1 MPSNAMVKMSWMIS
15 ALSSYA
21 FMACTTVTLYVKQLT
36 PIHWK
41 LGDLFSMGKS
51 GEV

>member
-1 MPSNAMVKMSWMIS
+1 MPSNAMVKMSRMIS

-21 FMACTTVTLYVKQLT
+21 FMACTSVTLYLKQLT

-41 LGDLFSMGKS
+41 LGDLFSLGKAD
-51 GEV
+51 EV

>member
-21 FMACTTVTLYVKQLT
+21 FMACTRVTLIFKQLT

-41 LGDLFSMGKS
+41 LGDLFFLGKA